1 MSTIMSHSPLN
12 ISEETV
18 RDRDLIPKDRQ
29 QEMAYGESISH
40 VTDYVAW
47 PERSNSWCFDWAQY
61 LENSWRCNL

>member
-29 QEMAYGESISH
+29 QEMAYGESTVTWLMTSLDPRNIKHVERNISK
-40 VTDYVAW
+40 TIRDAI
-47 PERSNSWCFDWAQY
+47 
-61 LENSWRCNL
+61 